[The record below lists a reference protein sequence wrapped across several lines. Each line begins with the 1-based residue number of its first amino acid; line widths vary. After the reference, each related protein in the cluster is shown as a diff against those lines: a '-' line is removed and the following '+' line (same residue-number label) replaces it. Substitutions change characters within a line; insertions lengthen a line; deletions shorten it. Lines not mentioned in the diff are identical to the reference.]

1 MTLIQKTS
9 EKRRDNMIDN
19 NKEDNKR
26 LSDDEFEE
34 QLKKQISDVKQIFTN
49 YRQKDGSLVQ
59 EKNKK

>member
-1 MTLIQKTS
+1 
-9 EKRRDNMIDN
+9 MIDN

>member
-1 MTLIQKTS
+1 
-9 EKRRDNMIDN
+9 MIDN

-49 YRQKDGSLVQ
+49 YGQRGDSFGQ